1 MAPGWVRSHMPQGTV
16 THTHKSKI
24 ILFFIKDVRR
34 CSEVIIARIWRPEV
48 TTSLMWIPPSSL
60 VSPGKRGHCRPTDG
74 RRGVLSLLKWK

>member
-1 MAPGWVRSHMPQGTV
+1 MPQGTV